1 MKKGRLLPT
10 IVTYLFLAILII
22 YFLNKGNFEF
32 LGYAAVVGI
41 LYWFV
46 LKLDSKYNLPT
57 YTIWLFVVW
66 VFLHMLGGT
75 IYIIY
80 TRLYDLILI
89 DLVNKGG
96 EFVILKYDQFV
107 HAFCY
112 FAFSII
118 IYYILKSHM
127 KPNNKIPLAIF
138 AILASVGV
146 GMLNEV
152 IEFGMV
158 LFAGAADAVG
168 GYYNTALDLVFNLIG
183 AIIGVWF
190 VSSRE

>member
-1 MKKGRLLPT
+1 MKKGRLFPT
-10 IVTYLFLAILII
+10 ILVYAFLVSLII

-32 LGYAAVVGI
+32 LGYATVVGI

-46 LKLDSKYNLPT
+46 LFLDKKYNLPT
-57 YTIWLFVVW
+57 YSLWLFVVW

-75 IYIIY
+75 VYIIY

-89 DLVNKGG
+89 DVVNYGG

-118 IYYILKSHM
+118 VYCILKVHFKSD
-127 KPNNKIPLAIF
+127 KRFALAVF

-190 VSSRE
+190 VARRN